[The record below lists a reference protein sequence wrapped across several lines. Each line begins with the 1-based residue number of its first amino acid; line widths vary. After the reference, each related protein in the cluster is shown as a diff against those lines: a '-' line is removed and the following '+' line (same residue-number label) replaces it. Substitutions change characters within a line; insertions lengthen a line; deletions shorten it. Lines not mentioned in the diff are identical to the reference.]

1 MNARK
6 NLDAYVEQCADLLAQ
21 ELDDDVVA
29 QSLVESGCDPEVADR
44 IIAHLPSAYARRVLD
59 ELGVRENDYYSQP
72 LTNGKWILVPYARDP
87 VWRAAL
93 AFAKA
98 DFQRGNQHDYRGRIA
113 QRSAEIDSLNAALEA
128 GSDPKN
134 AVSATA
140 FVSEI
145 TASSPILAE
154 YRRARLFALLIM
166 LASIAGLFATGW
178 GFGLFGKPID
188 LAARPLETLLFFVCP
203 AIGAF
208 GFGYGH
214 SLGRGLR
221 LAAALLLGYA
231 TLGLLGYL
239 SRHL

>member
-1 MNARK
+1 MSARNK
-6 NLDAYVEQCADLLAQ
+6 LYAYIEQCADLLAQ

-29 QSLVESGCDPEVADR
+29 QSLVENGCDPELADR

-59 ELGVRENDYYSQP
+59 ELGVRENDSYSQP
-72 LTNGKWILVPYARDP
+72 LTNGKWIAVPYARDP

-98 DFQRGNQHDYRGRIA
+98 DFQRGNQRDAQGRIA

-128 GSDPKN
+128 GSDPKE

-140 FVSEI
+140 FTGEI
-145 TASSPILAE
+145 SASSPVLTE
-154 YRRARLFALLIM
+154 YRRARFLALLIM

-188 LAARPLETLLFFVCP
+188 LVARPLETLLFFACP
-203 AIGAF
+203 AVGAF

-214 SLGRGLR
+214 SIGRGMR
-221 LAAALLLGYA
+221 LATALLLGYA